1 MEEMR
6 EELLKLFRLVRD
18 GKLSPEEALEIAET
32 VGIFS
37 QSQQPTKEGASAKKM
52 LYVQIRDPKGEKVDV
67 KIPLSMAQLLKLTL
81 PALKERLPG
90 VDLEMVSKQIDQA
103 LGSLQE
109 LEGDIVNISSEDG
122 TIVRLFI
129 G

>member
-1 MEEMR
+1 MR
-6 EELLKLFRLVRD
+6 EELLKLFRLVKD

-37 QSQQPTKEGASAKKM
+37 QPQQPKKEGTPAKKM

-67 KIPLSMAQLLKLTL
+67 KIPLSMAQLLKLSL
-81 PALKERLPG
+81 PALREKLPS
-90 VDLEMVSKQIDQA
+90 VDMEMVSKQIDQA
-103 LGSLQE
+103 LSSLQE

-129 G
+129 S

>member
-1 MEEMR
+1 MR

-37 QSQQPTKEGASAKKM
+37 QPQQPTKEGTSAKKM

-67 KIPLSMAQLLKLTL
+67 KIPLSMAQLLKLSL
-81 PALKERLPG
+81 PALREKLPG
-90 VDLEMVSKQIDQA
+90 VDLEMVSKQIDQV
-103 LGSLQE
+103 LSSLHE

-129 G
+129 S

>member
-1 MEEMR
+1 MR
-6 EELLKLFRLVRD
+6 EELLKLFRLVKD

-37 QSQQPTKEGASAKKM
+37 QPQQPKKEGTSAKKM

-67 KIPLSMAQLLKLTL
+67 KIPLSMAQLLKLSL
-81 PALKERLPG
+81 PALREKLPG

-129 G
+129 S